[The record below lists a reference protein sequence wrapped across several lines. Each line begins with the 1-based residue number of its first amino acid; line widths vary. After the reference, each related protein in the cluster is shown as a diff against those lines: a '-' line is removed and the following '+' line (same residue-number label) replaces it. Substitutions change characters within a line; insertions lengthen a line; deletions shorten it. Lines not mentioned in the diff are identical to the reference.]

1 MPIATFRQFVD
12 LYPFER
18 TRTVYGQC
26 DVFSDEGEHLGIR
39 EVKYRDVES
48 WEGKDV
54 ILSLRT
60 RDGEVDPKRV
70 EADVLK
76 AVTDQ
81 AAAEAQAKAEEEI
94 AAELARKQ
102 AFVDAIN
109 ALDFDM
115 LDDSGKAITGSMLIR
130 DKLTG
135 QIIDR
140 VTDRE
145 AAAEPLGGEVKG

>member
-48 WEGKDV
+48 YHADEKGQA
-54 ILSLRT
+54 LSLRT
-60 RDGEVDPKRV
+60 KDGEVDSKRV
-70 EADVLK
+70 EADVLQ

-81 AAAEAQAKAEEEI
+81 AAADAQAEIDRKLQAEAEERARLEGYDYVVVDSHGQPI
-94 AAELARKQ
+94 AGATVQ
-102 AFVDAIN
+102 VVDAE
-109 ALDFDM
+109 
-115 LDDSGKAITGSMLIR
+115 GKPVYSEGT
-130 DKLTG
+130 KLS
-135 QIIDR
+135 
-140 VTDRE
+140 
-145 AAAEPLGGEVKG
+145 AAGRGVKG